1 MKKKL
6 GRPRKTQGEISTD
19 DFMRAGTVMSLY
31 DQARQNGQKHSAAVR
46 QSVELI
52 KQRHP
57 MMRISETE
65 LKRILVAWRPR
76 GSHTIL
82 RFEYSTISGEE
93 LAKRSG
99 IEAHPAAVSQDRW
112 LKLPA
117 PSGVIP
123 PKSLTTYKVYF
134 GDFPAMMARISSPLT
149 TSSWYSLSA
158 TSRTICSTSGSSLSC
173 ESSSE
178 ARR

>member
-6 GRPRKTQGEISTD
+6 GRPRKTKGEFSTND
-19 DFMRAGTVMSLY
+19 LVRAGTVMGLY
-31 DQARQNGQKHSAAVR
+31 DQARQNGQKHSAAVM

-57 MMRISETE
+57 MIRISETE
-65 LKRILVAWRPR
+65 VKRILAVWRPR

-82 RFEYSTISGEE
+82 RFEYSMISGEE
-93 LAKRSG
+93 LAKRCG
-99 IEAHPAAVSQDRW
+99 IEAHPAAVSQDQCS
-112 LKLPA
+112 KLPV

-134 GDFPAMMARISSPLT
+134 GERPNYPRHNRKLPK
-149 TSSWYSLSA
+149 
-158 TSRTICSTSGSSLSC
+158 
-173 ESSSE
+173 E
-178 ARR
+178 